1 MNIESNKLY
10 PLKFK
15 PILKQKLWGG
25 DRIQNIYRHNE
36 PKLAQVGESWDVSA
50 MDDDDCEVING
61 WLEGNSLADL
71 VEVYMGDLVGDKV
84 YEQYGSEFPLL
95 LKIIDA
101 NDNLS
106 IQVHPNDELAEEEH
120 GLSGKTEMW
129 YVLDADIIL
138 GFNRYVSKSEYIE
151 RVATG
156 HLEEVLQKYP
166 VKKGDVYFIP
176 AGMVHSIGKGCLI
189 LEIQEPTDFTI
200 QPERWCND
208 YHISYEEE
216 YIGLDK
222 ETALGSINYDIF
234 GENAKKF
241 ATVTPKIAID
251 TENYQKQELIT
262 YEDTPC
268 FAENRHIIKKGGSF
282 TLNYAPSVWL
292 LLDGDAIIT
301 GENYYREVN
310 RGEYFY
316 LPFVA
321 EGKFS
326 VTTNTQAT
334 FIECLPSKQD

>member
-1 MNIESNKLY
+1 MNLEFNKLY

-15 PILKQKLWGG
+15 PILRQKLWGG

-36 PKLAQVGESWDVSA
+36 PKLDQVGESWDVSA

-129 YVLDADIIL
+129 YVLDAEKDAYIIL

-189 LEIQEPTDFTI
+189 MEVQQASDLTYRIYDFNRKDADGNLRELHTELA
-200 QPERWCND
+200 QR
-208 YHISYEEE
+208 
-216 YIGLDK
+216 
-222 ETALGSINYDIF
+222 
-234 GENAKKF
+234 
-241 ATVTPKIAID
+241 AID
-251 TENYQKQELIT
+251 YENWQGRKITLQPAQNGMVNLVECPYFQVNEMQVDKPKEYDLAPVNSFVLLSCVEGHVTLKWEDDYLTLTDGETVLIPAEMNSLYIVPTVNTKLLET
-262 YEDTPC
+262 YI
-268 FAENRHIIKKGGSF
+268 N
-282 TLNYAPSVWL
+282 N
-292 LLDGDAIIT
+292 
-301 GENYYREVN
+301 
-310 RGEYFY
+310 
-316 LPFVA
+316 
-321 EGKFS
+321 
-326 VTTNTQAT
+326 
-334 FIECLPSKQD
+334 

>member
-1 MNIESNKLY
+1 MNLESNKLY

-25 DRIQNIYRHNE
+25 DKIQNIYRHNE
-36 PKLAQVGESWDVSA
+36 PKLDKVGESWDVSA

-129 YVLDADIIL
+129 YVLDAEKDAYIIL

-189 LEIQEPTDFTI
+189 MEVQQASDLTYRIYDFNRKDADGNLRELHTELA
-200 QPERWCND
+200 QR
-208 YHISYEEE
+208 
-216 YIGLDK
+216 
-222 ETALGSINYDIF
+222 
-234 GENAKKF
+234 
-241 ATVTPKIAID
+241 AID
-251 TENYQKQELIT
+251 YENWQGRKITLQPAQNGMVNLVECPYFQVNEMQVDKPKEYDLAPVNSFVLLSCVEGHVTLKWEDDYLTLTDGETVLIPAEMNSLYIVPTVNTKLLET
-262 YEDTPC
+262 YI
-268 FAENRHIIKKGGSF
+268 N
-282 TLNYAPSVWL
+282 N
-292 LLDGDAIIT
+292 
-301 GENYYREVN
+301 
-310 RGEYFY
+310 
-316 LPFVA
+316 
-321 EGKFS
+321 
-326 VTTNTQAT
+326 
-334 FIECLPSKQD
+334 

>member
-1 MNIESNKLY
+1 MNKELKLY

-15 PILKQKLWGG
+15 PILRQKLWGG

-36 PKLAQVGESWDVSA
+36 PKLDQVGESWDVSA

-129 YVLDADIIL
+129 YVLDAEKDAYIIL

-189 LEIQEPTDFTI
+189 MEVQQASDLTYRIYDFNRKDADGNLRELHTELA
-200 QPERWCND
+200 Q
-208 YHISYEEE
+208 
-216 YIGLDK
+216 K
-222 ETALGSINYDIF
+222 
-234 GENAKKF
+234 
-241 ATVTPKIAID
+241 AID
-251 TENYQKQELIT
+251 FENWQGRKITLQPAQNGIVNLVECPYFVVNEMQIDKPKEYDLAPINSFVLLSCVEGHVTIKWDDDYLTLTDGETILIPAEMNSLYIVPTVNSKLLET
-262 YEDTPC
+262 YI
-268 FAENRHIIKKGGSF
+268 N
-282 TLNYAPSVWL
+282 
-292 LLDGDAIIT
+292 
-301 GENYYREVN
+301 
-310 RGEYFY
+310 
-316 LPFVA
+316 
-321 EGKFS
+321 
-326 VTTNTQAT
+326 
-334 FIECLPSKQD
+334 

>member
-1 MNIESNKLY
+1 MNKELKLY

-15 PILKQKLWGG
+15 PILRQKLWGG

-106 IQVHPNDELAEEEH
+106 IQVHPNDQLAEEEH
-120 GLSGKTEMW
+120 GLSSKTEMW
-129 YVLDADIIL
+129 YVLDAEKDAYIIL

-189 LEIQEPTDFTI
+189 MEVQQASDLTYRIYDFNRKDADGNLRELHTELA
-200 QPERWCND
+200 QR
-208 YHISYEEE
+208 
-216 YIGLDK
+216 
-222 ETALGSINYDIF
+222 
-234 GENAKKF
+234 
-241 ATVTPKIAID
+241 AID
-251 TENYQKQELIT
+251 YENWQGRKITLQPAQNGMVNLVECPYFQVNEMQVDKPKEYDLAPVNSFVLLSCVEGHVTLKWEDDYLTLTDGETVLIPAEMNSLYIVPTVNTKLLET
-262 YEDTPC
+262 YI
-268 FAENRHIIKKGGSF
+268 N
-282 TLNYAPSVWL
+282 N
-292 LLDGDAIIT
+292 
-301 GENYYREVN
+301 
-310 RGEYFY
+310 
-316 LPFVA
+316 
-321 EGKFS
+321 
-326 VTTNTQAT
+326 
-334 FIECLPSKQD
+334 

>member
-1 MNIESNKLY
+1 MNLESNKLY

-25 DRIQNIYRHNE
+25 DKIQNIYRHKE
-36 PKLAQVGESWDVSA
+36 PKLDKVGESWDVSA

-129 YVLDADIIL
+129 YVLDAEKDAYIIL

-189 LEIQEPTDFTI
+189 MEVQQASDLTYRIYDFNRKDADGNLRELHTELA
-200 QPERWCND
+200 QR
-208 YHISYEEE
+208 
-216 YIGLDK
+216 
-222 ETALGSINYDIF
+222 
-234 GENAKKF
+234 
-241 ATVTPKIAID
+241 AID
-251 TENYQKQELIT
+251 YENWQGRKITLQPAQNGMVNLVECPYFQVNEMQVDKPKEYDLAPVNSFVLLSCVEGHVTLKWEDDYLTLTDGETVLIPAEMNSLYIVPTVNTKLLET
-262 YEDTPC
+262 YI
-268 FAENRHIIKKGGSF
+268 N
-282 TLNYAPSVWL
+282 N
-292 LLDGDAIIT
+292 
-301 GENYYREVN
+301 
-310 RGEYFY
+310 
-316 LPFVA
+316 
-321 EGKFS
+321 
-326 VTTNTQAT
+326 
-334 FIECLPSKQD
+334 